1 MVFIAYVDVNS
12 TAIYNCSNHG
22 LLYIDNFLN
31 KPAQCTN
38 YLNSYFWVSLSQN
51 NMNIDCLKI
60 LMFTLWQSAK
70 SKRLLPLCSKYIKLS
85 NIISEHGTILDFF
98 FLFCETFLSTRFPCV
113 WCSLVNTIYNWHFKS
128 SPERSA
134 YFWATSRSC
143 CLFIILFE
151 NVFSSRM

>member
-1 MVFIAYVDVNS
+1 
-12 TAIYNCSNHG
+12 
-22 LLYIDNFLN
+22 
-31 KPAQCTN
+31 
-38 YLNSYFWVSLSQN
+38 VSLSQN

-151 NVFSSRM
+151 SINRPTCLFHQGSSSGPSCLKSGPSCLGPSCPVSIHSYWS

>member
-1 MVFIAYVDVNS
+1 M
-12 TAIYNCSNHG
+12 
-22 LLYIDNFLN
+22 
-31 KPAQCTN
+31 
-38 YLNSYFWVSLSQN
+38 SLSQN

-151 NVFSSRM
+151 NVFSSRMYLKYVCSSLNVKQQYINQSTHMSLSSRFIKWSELS